1 MSTESLMAKDR
12 YESPKLRRL
21 ADLPEGLLEE
31 WGRMYGGGRYANVGY
46 PSISTI
52 ATLIEHRGFRPDSQV
67 AKLCVKLDSLADGVE
82 VVVMRLQQQGID
94 GEAEAHCLRV
104 AYDPSA
110 YCEKVRL
117 ARLRSIGRRIKNVIM
132 ARISRR
138 EYYRRLSSAKEIIAN
153 ALAVD
158 RRTRKANERVSAL

>member
-1 MSTESLMAKDR
+1 MSDTPPVMER
-12 YESPKLRRL
+12 YESPQLRRL
-21 ADLPEGLLEE
+21 DELPEELLAE
-31 WGRMYGGGRYANVGY
+31 WGRMYGGSRYANIGY

-82 VVVMRLQQQGID
+82 ATVMRLQQQGID
-94 GEAEAHCLRV
+94 GECEAHCLRV

-110 YCEKVRL
+110 YSEKVRL
-117 ARLRSIGRRIKNVIM
+117 IRLKSIGRRVGNGIM
-132 ARISRR
+132 IRITRR
-138 EYYRRLSSAKEIIAN
+138 EYYRRLSSAKERIAN
-153 ALAVD
+153 AIAMD